1 MDKTLI
7 DKLTQ
12 LEASL
17 NELEQD
23 LSKVDISK
31 DPQGYAEMAK
41 RHLKMAVDWKGE
53 ILGVLETRRHYGN
66 YFKGIANFKEIKSRI
81 LNEKNPFVIY
91 NELDWI
97 KQNFSEELVSL

>member
-1 MDKTLI
+1 MKWVNPDGILKTGNKKQEPSI
-7 DKLTQ
+7 Y
-12 LEASL
+12 ER
-17 NELEQD
+17 
-23 LSKVDISK
+23 
-31 DPQGYAEMAK
+31 AEMAK
-41 RHLKMAVDWKGE
+41 KHLKMAVDWKGE